1 LIVDT
6 KLGFEKYFDYSLSD
20 LEINLLEKLVQ
31 IAPKCVNHLKGHT
44 LSNQMKWIN
53 NIIKKFEYDLLIA
66 ISILEEYTVNN
77 DLDLED
83 DMNLLILELGVR
95 KKITSDPRNKVKWI
109 FGDKTDEKED
119 NENLRWVKIEE
130 IF

>member
-1 LIVDT
+1 
-6 KLGFEKYFDYSLSD
+6 
-20 LEINLLEKLVQ
+20 
-31 IAPKCVNHLKGHT
+31 
-44 LSNQMKWIN
+44 
-53 NIIKKFEYDLLIA
+53 
-66 ISILEEYTVNN
+66 
-77 DLDLED
+77 
-83 DMNLLILELGVR
+83 MNLLILELGVR